1 MSVTCPECKGVNS
14 MRQYQGLN
22 QYGPCWKCEGTGQ
35 VKSKRQEE
43 REWKARRKAQL
54 EEDQA
59 APFVTIRVQLPMLG
73 RELDNAGEVGL
84 VSVRDVLRV
93 LERHVTK

>member
-1 MSVTCPECKGVNS
+1 MSITCPICDGTKHLPDLIPEVICYN
-14 MRQYQGLN
+14 
-22 QYGPCWKCEGTGQ
+22 CEGTGQ

-43 REWKARRKAQL
+43 WEWNARRKAQL
-54 EEDQA
+54 EEDRA

-73 RELDNAGEVGL
+73 RELDKVGEVGL

-93 LERHVTK
+93 LEHHITK